1 MYKNKNGNRNN
12 IAGLNVARIRK
23 ELKLSQQD
31 LAVRLQNINHDIGKN
46 GIQQMESGS
55 RFITDIELKA
65 LSKVLSVSYDEL
77 LKSTENQVEYNS
89 DESITGVKQ
98 IADNADDYS
107 ARVAFFL
114 FAGLGLFLR
123 LGNIPAEIIVQTS
136 VFGFILDV
144 FLLFDLKLLL
154 LSDLRLRA
162 DVQRCVYRDLG

>member
-98 IADNADDYS
+98 IADNADDY
-107 ARVAFFL
+107 
-114 FAGLGLFLR
+114 
-123 LGNIPAEIIVQTS
+123 
-136 VFGFILDV
+136 
-144 FLLFDLKLLL
+144 
-154 LSDLRLRA
+154 
-162 DVQRCVYRDLG
+162 